1 MQAVSY
7 RLSRETCVVCS
18 VDGKVDLLTI
28 PKGSIV
34 TVAGEPS
41 QETGMV
47 AVMWGAKTV
56 RMFMIDLQQ
65 RGERI
70 RISAA

>member
-7 RLSRETCVVCS
+7 RLCRETCVVCS

-28 PKGSIV
+28 PEGSIV

-41 QETGMV
+41 PDTGMV
-47 AVMWGAKTV
+47 AVMWGAKIV
-56 RMFMIDLQQ
+56 RMFNIDLQQ
-65 RGERI
+65 RGEMVTT
-70 RISAA
+70 SAA